1 MSRSNPTENINPNP
15 AARFLEW
22 GGSEGVLKF
31 YDKEKKAEVNAGD
44 NLVFILLDQLSCVK
58 GWHDASES
66 GIYSNEVKDTRRDV
80 LLVKAFKGGV
90 LANGLYAQIKDRVA
104 SHGGHY
110 VASCYI
116 AVKHDGTL
124 RIEALQLKG
133 AALREWMEF
142 AKKHRADLYK
152 KAIRI
157 KGFKEDKKGKVT
169 YRTPVFSLLEVTP
182 ETDAEALALDKR
194 LQEYL
199 ASYLNRPKVDAQA
212 EASAPEDDTDYS
224 QEHRETPPPIE
235 PADQDGF
242 GGEADDDSI
251 PF

>member
-104 SHGGHY
+104 GHGGHY

-116 AVKHDGTL
+116 AVKHDGAL

-152 KAIRI
+152 KAVRI

-182 ETDAEALALDKR
+182 ETDAEALALDKQ

-199 ASYLNRPKVDAQA
+199 TGYLSRPKVEAQA
-212 EASAPEDDTDYS
+212 EASAPQEDPTDYS
-224 QEHRETPPPIE
+224 QEHHESLPPP
-235 PADQDGF
+235 PADPDLDP
-242 GGEADDDSI
+242 ADEDDI